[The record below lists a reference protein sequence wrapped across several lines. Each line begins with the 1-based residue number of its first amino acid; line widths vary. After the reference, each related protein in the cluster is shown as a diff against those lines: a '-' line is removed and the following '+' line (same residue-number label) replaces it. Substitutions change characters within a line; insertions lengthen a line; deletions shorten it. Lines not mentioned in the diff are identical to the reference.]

1 VSDEDFVGSQRIV
14 IAAIEELRELR
25 SEFSERGLNQR
36 GITAEIIRLA
46 NRLNDLERR
55 REQ

>member
-1 VSDEDFVGSQRIV
+1 VSEDNFAADRRIV

-25 SEFSERGLNQR
+25 GEFSERGLNPR
-36 GITAEIIRLA
+36 GLSAEIVRLA
-46 NRLNDLERR
+46 GRLNDLERR

>member
-1 VSDEDFVGSQRIV
+1 VPDEDFAGGRRIV

-25 SEFSERGLNQR
+25 AEFSERGLNQR
-36 GITAEIIRLA
+36 GLSAEIVRLA

-55 REQ
+55 SEQ